1 MKFGRTETK
10 DAVSS
15 ETSHGVS
22 NSIIPD
28 CMHTNN
34 VPYSQRT
41 ESTNCIFSIVP

>member
-22 NSIIPD
+22 NSVADFWDNEVGKILD
-28 CMHTNN
+28 
-34 VPYSQRT
+34 
-41 ESTNCIFSIVP
+41 FFD